1 MNIEALL
8 ERRRMITSWRKWA
21 RRIADEVKDILQD
34 AEVYVIGSVV
44 RGDYTGGSDVDI
56 LIISPQAS
64 QRARERAKLK
74 VIIEERLGLPYYHP
88 FELHI
93 LRPEEA
99 EVYLRRAKEYV
110 VKVSSP

>member
-1 MNIEALL
+1 
-8 ERRRMITSWRKWA
+8 MITSWRKWA

-56 LIISPQAS
+56 LIISSQAS

-74 VIIEERLGLPYYHP
+74 VIIEEKLGLPYYHP
-88 FELHI
+88 FELDM
-93 LRPEEA
+93 LRHEEA
-99 EVYLRRAKEYV
+99 EVYLRRAKE
-110 VKVSSP
+110 